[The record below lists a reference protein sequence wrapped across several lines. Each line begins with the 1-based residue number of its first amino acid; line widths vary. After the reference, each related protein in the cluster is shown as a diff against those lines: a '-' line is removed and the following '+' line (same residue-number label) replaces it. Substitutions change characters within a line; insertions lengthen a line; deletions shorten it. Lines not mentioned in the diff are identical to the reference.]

1 MKIALTFKE
10 INGLLPT
17 MSRIMQE
24 KLSYDISY
32 KLFRVAKSM
41 DEANDYFVKKYQEIQ
56 ASEEDGKDEKINQ
69 LASTKVELSADYI
82 PERELVKALKEA
94 NAKVTPV
101 DILSLMS
108 ITEPE
113 VQESGFTIIS

>member
-32 KLFRVAKSM
+32 KLFQVGKSM

>member
-32 KLFRVAKSM
+32 KLFQVGKSM

-82 PERELVKALKEA
+82 PERELVNALKEA

-108 ITEPE
+108 IAEPE